1 MDHNNTGNASA
12 ETEVWAFPQDVALFL
27 AILLIA
33 MGLSLLLIAAVTAE
47 RTTNPTVRV
56 ILVNLLL
63 SSVVS
68 SISIVFYDVFG
79 IWGGSVGSVDA
90 TAFLAGFTVCTMIFY
105 CGGTAHVLFATMYSV
120 TIFLQIKLWS
130 KPILKP
136 RNNKYFILAAVGVWI
151 VAFISTLPFIYLNFE
166 TTPSKLCNCQL
177 YSIIITLLH
186 NLFFSILPAVFSLGV
201 LLVTVYYY
209 KRSTL
214 IDKCNDKGLKGLL
227 KFGFFLLAVEIIHFV
242 AHVILPIMFINLIN
256 RFYDDTYF
264 SVRSVVDGIHLI
276 MIPTPIL
283 ILVFFKPARDTL
295 TRWLTCRFRRQKC
308 EPATSTIPL

>member
-1 MDHNNTGNASA
+1 MDHNSTYNTSA
-12 ETEVWAFPQDVALFL
+12 GPEVWAFPQDTVLFL
-27 AILLIA
+27 VILLIT
-33 MGLSLLLIAAVTAE
+33 MGLNLLLSAAVIAE

-68 SISIVFYDVFG
+68 SISIVFYDILG
-79 IWGGSVGSVDA
+79 ILGGLGSVGT
-90 TAFLAGFTVCTMIFY
+90 TAFLVWFTICTMVFY
-105 CGGTAHVLFATMYSV
+105 CGGTAGVLFATMYSV

-136 RNNKYFILAAVGVWI
+136 RNNKYFILAAVAVWI
-151 VAFISTLPFIYLNFE
+151 VALISTSPFIYINFE
-166 TTPSKLCNCQL
+166 TTPKMFCNCHF
-177 YSIIITLLH
+177 YSIIISLLH
-186 NLFFSILPAVFSLGV
+186 NLFFSILPAIFCLCI

-227 KFGFFLLAVEIIHFV
+227 KFGFFLFTVKIIHFV
-242 AHVILPIMFINLIN
+242 AHVLLPIMFINLIN

-264 SVRSVVDGIHLI
+264 SFRSVFDGIHLI
-276 MIPTPIL
+276 MVPTPIL
-283 ILVFFKPARDTL
+283 ILVFFKPVRDTL
-295 TRWLTCRFRRQKC
+295 TRWLTCRCRRQKC
-308 EPATSTIPL
+308 EPAASTISL